1 VINFFA
7 GRLLGLLSVV
17 LAVVSITF
25 ALIHL
30 SGDPIDALAPPGA
43 SPQDR
48 DNLRARYGLDE
59 PVPVQYVTYLA
70 DAVRGDFGDSWR
82 QDRPALPAVLNRLPA
97 TLALLGAALG
107 IATVAGVGLGL
118 ISALYPQRLMTALV
132 NIVALA
138 GQAIPAFWLGTV
150 LILVVAVRWRLLPAS
165 GLDGA
170 SSVVLP
176 ALALAAHPL
185 ALITR
190 LLRLGLRETMAQD
203 FIRTARSRGVRE
215 GRIVLGHAAR
225 NAALPVLAYLGLQAS
240 FLIGGALVVETVF
253 AYPGIGSLAYDA
265 AVSRDLPIIQA
276 SVAVIAVLIVVI
288 HLIVD
293 LVARMIDPRLIAAD
307 ASPVARTAVSS

>member
-1 VINFFA
+1 MINFFA

>member
-1 VINFFA
+1 MIGFLA

-17 LAVVSITF
+17 LAVVTITF

-59 PVPVQYVTYLA
+59 PLPLQYITYLS
-70 DAVRGDFGDSWR
+70 DAARGDFGDSWR
-82 QDRPALPAVLNRLPA
+82 QDRPALPAVLDRLPA
-97 TLALLGAALG
+97 TLALLGVALG
-107 IATVAGVGLGL
+107 IATVVGIGLGL
-118 ISALYPQRLMTALV
+118 ISALYPRRIVAVVV
-132 NIVALA
+132 NTLALA

-176 ALALAAHPL
+176 AVALAAHPL

-190 LLRLGLRETMAQD
+190 LLRLGLRETMARD
-203 FIRTARSRGVRE
+203 FIRTARSRGVSE

-225 NAALPVLAYLGLQAS
+225 NAVLPVIAYLGLQAS

-253 AYPGIGSLAYDA
+253 AYPGVGSLAYDA

-276 SVAVIAVLIVVI
+276 AVAVIAVLIVVI
-288 HLIVD
+288 HLVVD
-293 LVARMIDPRLIAAD
+293 LIARLVDPRLAAID
-307 ASPVARTAVSS
+307 AGPVARSAVSS